1 VIITAPYFKY
11 LGLLKNNK
19 LLFLLAVLPFL
30 FWNNCNDTVSGEFS
44 ENKAPSTNL
53 TVEAINRGSDFRLS
67 SQIRIS
73 WFGNDPDGFISG
85 FEYAIN
91 DTSEGNFTFTT
102 KTDSV
107 FILPITPGEQTD
119 DVLFKV
125 RAVDDQGLVDPKGAS
140 LVYPIVNSTPQVS
153 INTNQ
158 SPPDT
163 LYSVSSFGW
172 TFSDPDGM
180 LNLSRTEIA
189 VNDTVNGWTEIPFSQ
204 DDDGQLFISLEVDNT
219 TSGTKDAQVY
229 LGRSYS
235 TLQVNGENL
244 KIPVTVGARN
254 TFYVRA
260 VDAAESISNVD
271 SLSWYI
277 KEQTSRTLLL
287 NDFSGPSSANRQ
299 QFHLDALSQNG
310 ITPDVWVINDGEVT
324 QDKVALSSAFPT
336 VIDPTLIKTLSKWDH
351 IYWISNDLDRNITYA
366 QEILEEFFENG
377 GTSFVNIP
385 MKRIDEEDP
394 VFNFLPVDSIQ
405 TGQFLILDNTSVSPV
420 DASITTT
427 LNVASGSFALSN
439 VFPVKGVSGSTSLY
453 EGDFVRRTATGG
465 VRPYND
471 YQFVTIE
478 NTEGNVIYFT
488 LDLSNL
494 NGNNN
499 ISDMIQEVVVDRLGF
514 KQ

>member
-1 VIITAPYFKY
+1 MKTHA
-11 LGLLKNNK
+11 LL
-19 LLFLLAVLPFL
+19 LLFLFSALIY
-30 FWNNCNDTVSGEFS
+30 WNGCNETINGELS
-44 ENKAPSTNL
+44 ENQPPSTNL
-53 TVEAINRGSDFRLS
+53 TVERINRGNDFRLS
-67 SQIRIS
+67 SQIQIS
-73 WFGNDPDGFISG
+73 WFGNDPDGFVAG

-107 FILPITPGEQTD
+107 FILPITSGQQTD

-125 RAVDDQGLVDPKGAS
+125 RAVDDKGLADPVGAS
-140 LVYPIVNSTPQVS
+140 LVYPIVNSIPQVS
-153 INTNQ
+153 INSNQ

-163 LYSVSSFGW
+163 LFSVSSFGW
-172 TFSDPDGM
+172 NFSDPDGL
-180 LNLSRTEIA
+180 LNLASTEIA
-189 VNDTVNGWTEIPFSQ
+189 INDTINGWVNIPFTE
-204 DDDGQLFISLEVDNT
+204 DDDGQLFISLEVDNST
-219 TSGTKDAQVY
+219 AGTNDAQVF

-244 KIPVTVGARN
+244 TVPVNVGARN

-260 VDAAESISNVD
+260 VDAAGSASELD

-277 KEQTSRTLLL
+277 KEQKSNTLFL
-287 NDFSGPSSANRQ
+287 NDYSGPSSSNRQ
-299 QFHLDALSQNG
+299 QFHLNLLQQNG
-310 ITPDVWVINDGEVT
+310 ISPDIWIINDGDVS
-324 QDKVALSSAFPT
+324 QDKVALSNAFPA

-366 QEILEEFFENG
+366 QEILDEFFDNG
-377 GTSFVNIP
+377 GTSFINIP
-385 MKRIDEEDP
+385 MKNIDEEDP

-405 TGQFLILDNTSVSPV
+405 TGQFLILEDSLVTPTDAAITNTLRVE
-420 DASITTT
+420 
-427 LNVASGSFALSN
+427 SGSFALSG

-453 EGDFVRRTATGG
+453 QANFVRRTATGG
-465 VRPYND
+465 VRAYND

-478 NTEGNVIYFT
+478 NTEGNVIYFS

-499 ISDMIQEVVVDRLGF
+499 ISDMIQEVVIERLGF

>member
-1 VIITAPYFKY
+1 LKTHA
-11 LGLLKNNK
+11 LL
-19 LLFLLAVLPFL
+19 LLFLFSTLIY
-30 FWNNCNDTVSGEFS
+30 WNGCKETINGELS
-44 ENKAPSTNL
+44 ENQPPSTNL
-53 TVEAINRGSDFRLS
+53 TVERINRGNDFRLS
-67 SQIRIS
+67 SQIQIS
-73 WFGNDPDGFISG
+73 WFGNDPDGFVAG

-107 FILPITPGEQTD
+107 FILPITSGQQTD

-125 RAVDDQGLVDPKGAS
+125 RAVDDKGLADPVGAS
-140 LVYPIVNSTPQVS
+140 LVYPIVNSIPQVS
-153 INTNQ
+153 INSNQ

-163 LYSVSSFGW
+163 LFSVSSFGW
-172 TFSDPDGM
+172 NFSDPDGL
-180 LNLSRTEIA
+180 LNLASTEIA
-189 VNDTVNGWTEIPFSQ
+189 INDTINGWVNIPFTE
-204 DDDGQLFISLEVDNT
+204 DDDGQLFISLEVDNST
-219 TSGTKDAQVY
+219 AGTNDAQVF

-244 KIPVTVGARN
+244 SVPVNVGARN

-260 VDAAESISNVD
+260 VDAAGSASELD

-277 KEQTSRTLLL
+277 KEQKSNTLFL
-287 NDFSGPSSANRQ
+287 NDYSGPSASNRQ
-299 QFHLDALSQNG
+299 QFHLSLLQQNG
-310 ITPDVWVINDGEVT
+310 ISPDIWIINDGDVS
-324 QDKVALSSAFPT
+324 QDKVALSNAFPA

-366 QEILEEFFENG
+366 QEILDEFFDNG
-377 GTSFVNIP
+377 GTSFINIP
-385 MKRIDEEDP
+385 MKNIDEEDP

-405 TGQFLILDNTSVSPV
+405 TGQFLILEDSLVTPTDAAITNTLRVE
-420 DASITTT
+420 
-427 LNVASGSFALSN
+427 SGSFALSG

-453 EGDFVRRTATGG
+453 QANFVRRTATGG
-465 VRPYND
+465 VRAYND

-478 NTEGNVIYFT
+478 NTEGNVIYFS

-499 ISDMIQEVVVDRLGF
+499 ISDMIQEVVIERLGF

>member
-1 VIITAPYFKY
+1 MKTHA
-11 LGLLKNNK
+11 LL
-19 LLFLLAVLPFL
+19 LLFLFSTLIY
-30 FWNNCNDTVSGEFS
+30 WNGCNETINGELS
-44 ENKAPSTNL
+44 ENQPPSTNL
-53 TVEAINRGSDFRLS
+53 TVERINRGNDFRLS
-67 SQIRIS
+67 SQIQIS
-73 WFGNDPDGFISG
+73 WFGNDPDGFVAG

-107 FILPITPGEQTD
+107 FILPITSGQQTD

-125 RAVDDQGLVDPKGAS
+125 RAVDDKGLADPVGAS
-140 LVYPIVNSTPQVS
+140 LVYPIVNSIPQVS
-153 INTNQ
+153 INSNQ

-163 LYSVSSFGW
+163 LFSVSSFGW
-172 TFSDPDGM
+172 NFSDPDGL
-180 LNLSRTEIA
+180 LNLASTEIA
-189 VNDTVNGWTEIPFSQ
+189 INDTINGWVNIPFTE
-204 DDDGQLFISLEVDNT
+204 DDDGQLFISLEVDNST
-219 TSGTKDAQVY
+219 AGTNDAQVF

-244 KIPVTVGARN
+244 TVPVNVGARN

-260 VDAAESISNVD
+260 VDAAGSASELD

-277 KEQTSRTLLL
+277 KEQKSNTLFL
-287 NDFSGPSSANRQ
+287 NDYSGPSSSNRQ
-299 QFHLDALSQNG
+299 QFHLNLLQQNG
-310 ITPDVWVINDGEVT
+310 ISPDIWIINDGDVS
-324 QDKVALSSAFPT
+324 QDKVALSNAFPA

-366 QEILEEFFENG
+366 QEILDEFFDNG
-377 GTSFVNIP
+377 GTSFINIP
-385 MKRIDEEDP
+385 MKNIDEEDP

-405 TGQFLILDNTSVSPV
+405 TGQFLILEDSLVTPTDAAITNTLRVE
-420 DASITTT
+420 
-427 LNVASGSFALSN
+427 SGSFALSG

-453 EGDFVRRTATGG
+453 QANFVRRTATGG
-465 VRPYND
+465 VRAYND

-478 NTEGNVIYFT
+478 NTEGNVIYFS

-499 ISDMIQEVVVDRLGF
+499 ISDMIQEVVIERLGF

>member
-1 VIITAPYFKY
+1 LKTHA
-11 LGLLKNNK
+11 LL
-19 LLFLLAVLPFL
+19 LLFLFSALIY
-30 FWNNCNDTVSGEFS
+30 WNGCNETINGELS
-44 ENKAPSTNL
+44 ENQPPSTNL
-53 TVEAINRGSDFRLS
+53 TVERINRGNDFRLS
-67 SQIRIS
+67 SQIQIS
-73 WFGNDPDGFISG
+73 WFGNDPDGFVAG

-107 FILPITPGEQTD
+107 FILPITSGQQTD

-125 RAVDDQGLVDPKGAS
+125 RAVDDKGLADPVGAS
-140 LVYPIVNSTPQVS
+140 LVYPIVNSIPQVS
-153 INTNQ
+153 INSNQ

-163 LYSVSSFGW
+163 LFSVSSFGW
-172 TFSDPDGM
+172 NFSDPDGL
-180 LNLSRTEIA
+180 LNLASTEIA
-189 VNDTVNGWTEIPFSQ
+189 INDTINGWVNIPFTE
-204 DDDGQLFISLEVDNT
+204 DDDGQLFISLEVDNST
-219 TSGTKDAQVY
+219 AGTNDAQVF

-244 KIPVTVGARN
+244 TVPVNVGARN

-260 VDAAESISNVD
+260 VDAAGSASELD

-277 KEQTSRTLLL
+277 KEQKSNTLFL
-287 NDFSGPSSANRQ
+287 NDYSGPSSSNRQ
-299 QFHLDALSQNG
+299 QFHLNLLQQNG
-310 ITPDVWVINDGEVT
+310 ISPDIWIINDGDVS
-324 QDKVALSSAFPT
+324 QDKVALSNAFPA

-366 QEILEEFFENG
+366 QEILDEFFDNG
-377 GTSFVNIP
+377 GTSFINIP
-385 MKRIDEEDP
+385 MKNIDEEDP

-405 TGQFLILDNTSVSPV
+405 TGQFLILEDSLVTPTDAAITNTLRVE
-420 DASITTT
+420 
-427 LNVASGSFALSN
+427 SGSFALSG

-453 EGDFVRRTATGG
+453 QANFVRRTATGG
-465 VRPYND
+465 VRAYND

-478 NTEGNVIYFT
+478 NTEGNVIYFS

-499 ISDMIQEVVVDRLGF
+499 ISDMIQEVVIERLGF

>member
-1 VIITAPYFKY
+1 LKTHA
-11 LGLLKNNK
+11 LL
-19 LLFLLAVLPFL
+19 LLFLFSTLIY
-30 FWNNCNDTVSGEFS
+30 WNGCNETINGELS
-44 ENKAPSTNL
+44 ENQPPSTNL
-53 TVEAINRGSDFRLS
+53 TVERINRGNDFRLS
-67 SQIRIS
+67 SQIQIS
-73 WFGNDPDGFISG
+73 WFGNDPDGFVAG

-107 FILPITPGEQTD
+107 FILPITSGQQTD

-125 RAVDDQGLVDPKGAS
+125 RAVDDKGLADPVGAS
-140 LVYPIVNSTPQVS
+140 LVYPIVNSIPQVS
-153 INTNQ
+153 INSNQ

-163 LYSVSSFGW
+163 LFSVSSFGW
-172 TFSDPDGM
+172 NFSDPDGL
-180 LNLSRTEIA
+180 LNLASTEIA
-189 VNDTVNGWTEIPFSQ
+189 INDTINGWVNIPFTE
-204 DDDGQLFISLEVDNT
+204 DDDGQLFISLEVDNST
-219 TSGTKDAQVY
+219 AGTNDAQVF

-244 KIPVTVGARN
+244 TVPVNVGARN

-260 VDAAESISNVD
+260 VDAAGSASELD

-277 KEQTSRTLLL
+277 KEQKSNTLFL
-287 NDFSGPSSANRQ
+287 NDYSGPSSSNRQ
-299 QFHLDALSQNG
+299 QFHLNLLQQNG
-310 ITPDVWVINDGEVT
+310 ISPDIWIINDGDVS
-324 QDKVALSSAFPT
+324 QDKVALSNAFPA

-366 QEILEEFFENG
+366 QEILDEFFDNG
-377 GTSFVNIP
+377 GTSFINIP
-385 MKRIDEEDP
+385 MKNIDEEDP

-405 TGQFLILDNTSVSPV
+405 TGQFLILEDSLVTPTDAAITNTLRVE
-420 DASITTT
+420 
-427 LNVASGSFALSN
+427 SGSFALSG

-453 EGDFVRRTATGG
+453 QANFVRRTATGG
-465 VRPYND
+465 VRAYND

-478 NTEGNVIYFT
+478 NTEGNVIYFS

-499 ISDMIQEVVVDRLGF
+499 ISDMIQEVVIERLGF

>member
-1 VIITAPYFKY
+1 MKTHA
-11 LGLLKNNK
+11 LL
-19 LLFLLAVLPFL
+19 LLFLFSTLIY
-30 FWNNCNDTVSGEFS
+30 WNGCNETINGELS
-44 ENKAPSTNL
+44 ENQPPSTNL
-53 TVEAINRGSDFRLS
+53 TVERINRGNDFRLS
-67 SQIRIS
+67 SQIQIS
-73 WFGNDPDGFISG
+73 WFGNDPDGFVAG

-107 FILPITPGEQTD
+107 FILPITSGQQTD

-125 RAVDDQGLVDPKGAS
+125 RAVDDKGLADPVGAS
-140 LVYPIVNSTPQVS
+140 LVYPIVNSIPQVS
-153 INTNQ
+153 INSNQ

-163 LYSVSSFGW
+163 LFSVSSFGW
-172 TFSDPDGM
+172 NFSDPDGL
-180 LNLSRTEIA
+180 LNLASTEIA
-189 VNDTVNGWTEIPFSQ
+189 INDTINGWVNIPFTE
-204 DDDGQLFISLEVDNT
+204 DDDGQLFISLEVDNST
-219 TSGTKDAQVY
+219 AGTNDAQVF

-244 KIPVTVGARN
+244 TVPVNVGARN

-260 VDAAESISNVD
+260 VDAAGSASELD

-277 KEQTSRTLLL
+277 KEQKSNTLFL
-287 NDFSGPSSANRQ
+287 NDYSGPSSSNRQ
-299 QFHLDALSQNG
+299 QFHLNLLQQNG
-310 ITPDVWVINDGEVT
+310 ISPDIWIINDGDVS
-324 QDKVALSSAFPT
+324 QDKVALSSAFPA

-366 QEILEEFFENG
+366 QEILDEFFDNG
-377 GTSFVNIP
+377 GTSFINIP
-385 MKRIDEEDP
+385 MKNIDEEDP

-405 TGQFLILDNTSVSPV
+405 TGQFLILEDSLVTPTDAAITNTLRVE
-420 DASITTT
+420 
-427 LNVASGSFALSN
+427 SGSFALSG

-453 EGDFVRRTATGG
+453 QANFVRRTATGG
-465 VRPYND
+465 VRAYND

-478 NTEGNVIYFT
+478 NTEGNVIYFS

-499 ISDMIQEVVVDRLGF
+499 ISDMIQEVVIERLGF

>member
-1 VIITAPYFKY
+1 LKTHV
-11 LGLLKNNK
+11 LLI
-19 LLFLLAVLPFL
+19 LTLFLTSFYI
-30 FWNNCNDTVSGEFS
+30 NGCGDTISGELA
-44 ENKAPSTNL
+44 ENQPPSTNL
-53 TVEAINRGSDFRLS
+53 TVERINRGSDFRLS
-67 SQIRIS
+67 SQIHIS
-73 WFGNDPDGFISG
+73 WFGNDPDGFVAG

-107 FILPITPGEQTD
+107 FILPITSGQQTD

-125 RAVDDQGLVDPKGAS
+125 RAVDDKGLADPVGAS

-153 INTNQ
+153 INSNQ

-163 LYSVSSFGW
+163 LFSVSSFGW
-172 TFSDPDGM
+172 SFSDPDGL
-180 LNLSRTEIA
+180 LNLESTEIA
-189 VNDTVNGWTEIPFSQ
+189 INDTVNGWTEIPFTE

-219 TSGTKDAQVY
+219 TAGTRDAQVF

-235 TLQVNGENL
+235 TLQINGENL
-244 KIPVTVGARN
+244 TIPVNVGARN

-260 VDAAESISNVD
+260 VDAAGSASEID

-277 KEQTSRTLLL
+277 KEQTSNTLFL
-287 NDFSGPSSANRQ
+287 NDFSGPSSSNRQ
-299 QFHLDALSQNG
+299 QFHLNLLQQNG
-310 ITPDVWVINDGEVT
+310 ISPDIWIINDGEVS

-351 IYWISNDLDRNITYA
+351 VYWISNDLDRNITYA
-366 QEILEEFFENG
+366 QEILDEFFDNG

-385 MKRIDEEDP
+385 MKNLDRGDP

-405 TGQFLILDNTSVSPV
+405 TGQFLILEDSLVTSTDVSISNTLKVE
-420 DASITTT
+420 
-427 LNVASGSFALSN
+427 SGSFALSG
-439 VFPVKGVSGSTSLY
+439 VFPLKGVNGSKSLY
-453 EGDFVRRTATGG
+453 QANFVRRTATGG
-465 VRPYND
+465 VRPYNG

-478 NTEGNVIYFT
+478 NAEGNLIYFS

-499 ISDMIQEVVVDRLGF
+499 ISDMIQEVVIDRLGF

>member
-1 VIITAPYFKY
+1 QP
-11 LGLLKNNK
+11 
-19 LLFLLAVLPFL
+19 
-30 FWNNCNDTVSGEFS
+30 
-44 ENKAPSTNL
+44 PSTNL
-53 TVEAINRGSDFRLS
+53 TVERINRGSDFRLS
-67 SQIRIS
+67 SQIQIS
-73 WFGNDPDGFISG
+73 WFGNDPDGFVAG

-91 DTSEGNFTFTT
+91 DTSESNFTFTT
-102 KTDSV
+102 KTDSI
-107 FILPITPGEQTD
+107 FILPITPGQQTD

-125 RAVDDQGLVDPKGAS
+125 RAVDDKGLADPVGAS

-163 LYSVSSFGW
+163 LFSVSSFGW
-172 TFSDPDGM
+172 NFSDPDGI
-180 LNLSRTEIA
+180 LNLASTEIA
-189 VNDTVNGWTEIPFSQ
+189 INDTINGWTEIPFTE

-219 TSGTKDAQVY
+219 TSGTTDAQVF

-244 KIPVTVGARN
+244 TIPVNVGARN

-260 VDAAESISNVD
+260 VDAAGSASEID

-277 KEQTSRTLLL
+277 KEQTSNTLFL
-287 NDFSGPSSANRQ
+287 NDFSGPSSSDKQ
-299 QFHLDALSQNG
+299 QFHLDLLQQNG
-310 ITPDVWVINDGEVT
+310 ISPDIWIINDGEVS

-351 IYWISNDLDRNITYA
+351 VYWISNDLDRNITYA
-366 QEILEEFFENG
+366 QEILDEFFDNG

-385 MKRIDEEDP
+385 MKNLDREDP

-405 TGQFLILDNTSVSPV
+405 TGQFLILEDSLVTPTNVSISNTLRVE
-420 DASITTT
+420 
-427 LNVASGSFALSN
+427 SGSFALSG

-453 EGDFVRRTATGG
+453 QANFVRRTATGG

-478 NTEGNVIYFT
+478 NAEGNVIYFS

-494 NGNNN
+494 DGNNN
-499 ISDMIQEVVVDRLGF
+499 ISNMIQEVVIDRLGF

>member
-1 VIITAPYFKY
+1 MKTHA
-11 LGLLKNNK
+11 LL
-19 LLFLLAVLPFL
+19 LLFLFSTLIY
-30 FWNNCNDTVSGEFS
+30 WNGCKETINGELS
-44 ENKAPSTNL
+44 ENQPPSTNL
-53 TVEAINRGSDFRLS
+53 TVERINRGNDFRLS
-67 SQIRIS
+67 SQIQIS
-73 WFGNDPDGFISG
+73 WFGNDPDGFVAG

-91 DTSEGNFTFTT
+91 DTSEGSFTFTT

-107 FILPITPGEQTD
+107 FILPITSGQQTD

-125 RAVDDQGLVDPKGAS
+125 RAVDDKGLADPVGAS
-140 LVYPIVNSTPQVS
+140 LVYPIVNSIPQVS
-153 INTNQ
+153 INSNQ

-163 LYSVSSFGW
+163 LFSVSSFGW
-172 TFSDPDGM
+172 NFSDPDGL
-180 LNLSRTEIA
+180 LNLASTEIA
-189 VNDTVNGWTEIPFSQ
+189 INDTINGWVNIPFTE
-204 DDDGQLFISLEVDNT
+204 DDDGQLFISLEVDNST
-219 TSGTKDAQVY
+219 AGTNDAQVF

-244 KIPVTVGARN
+244 SVPVNVGARN

-260 VDAAESISNVD
+260 VDAAGSASELD

-277 KEQTSRTLLL
+277 KEQKSNTLFL
-287 NDFSGPSSANRQ
+287 NDYSGPSSSNRQ
-299 QFHLDALSQNG
+299 QFHLNLLQQNG
-310 ITPDVWVINDGEVT
+310 ISPDIWIINDGDVS
-324 QDKVALSSAFPT
+324 QDKVALSNAFPA

-366 QEILEEFFENG
+366 QEILDEFFDNG
-377 GTSFVNIP
+377 GTSFINIP
-385 MKRIDEEDP
+385 MKNIDEEDP

-405 TGQFLILDNTSVSPV
+405 TGQFLILEDSLVTPTDAAITNTLRVE
-420 DASITTT
+420 
-427 LNVASGSFALSN
+427 SGSFALSG

-453 EGDFVRRTATGG
+453 QANFVRRTATGG
-465 VRPYND
+465 VRAYND

-478 NTEGNVIYFT
+478 NTEGNVIYFS

-499 ISDMIQEVVVDRLGF
+499 ISDMIQEVVIERLGF